1 MRDEGKLASVKS
13 YRDLTVWQ
21 KAMQLAAA
29 VYRLT
34 SEMPKQEEYRISA
47 QMIRAST
54 SVPANIAEGN
64 GRGTRKDY
72 AHFISIARGSLFE
85 LETFVLAGPAPRAG
99 RSRTMRRNPRPHR
112 RSQPHAYD
120 IAGPTLPSNL
130 IPQTSSLFNP
140 PTVS

>member
-1 MRDEGKLASVKS
+1 MSVRS

-21 KAMQLAAA
+21 KAMHLAAA

-34 SEMPKQEEYRISA
+34 REMPKQEEYRMSA

-54 SVPANIAEGN
+54 SVPANIAEGH

-85 LETFVLAGPAPRAG
+85 LETFVLLVQHLELADAARCKEILDRAEEISRMLTTLRGRLAPR
-99 RSRTMRRNPRPHR
+99 T
-112 RSQPHAYD
+112 
-120 IAGPTLPSNL
+120 
-130 IPQTSSLFNP
+130 
-140 PTVS
+140 